1 LNLFGDYVQ
10 DNSYLLECIM
20 EDYWFCDWE
29 PSERWP
35 HYTRANAGEVLA
47 PPASPLGQT
56 FTWDNGTIIGWRDGY
71 IRQGYFTENEM
82 SEYRPEVGGFFGGF
96 FYINLSNV
104 RMQGVR
110 NPTVTIKDLDLA
122 FFGDHPDVPDYEEHP
137 DDVNEELTD
146 GILAHMGWVMSA
158 NEWPEVDIAKEKTV
172 ALRTNR
178 PDLESMSMKDIVEHA
193 RSLQPWLIET
203 YNTHCVAA
211 SSSGIAPGILGA
223 VGEAIGDMTVPM
235 KCITGLGDVDSA
247 APSYFLWDLS
257 RDVVNSELLTSA
269 FEEGIPDLLE
279 RLERSDNSDAKDF
292 LSSWNEFILN
302 YGSRGP
308 NEYEIIADSWETNS
322 SIALALLDR
331 IRLQSDKEN
340 PSERHAKMAQSRID
354 TVEEVRG
361 KLAELG
367 NDELSGQFEAALIAG
382 NIMVF
387 QERSKANFIRVINEI
402 RVTFEELGKQAVN
415 LGHLSDHKHIYML
428 TDDEL
433 DSYVSDPTAM
443 RATLEERFATYQQ
456 LKELEPP
463 FFIKDGVVPPLST
476 YKKLG
481 SDQVESAITGDV
493 LSGVAGS
500 PGTVTGTARVILD
513 PTDPFALEPGDILIA
528 PLTDPSWTPLFMTAG
543 AVVVNVGGQRSH
555 AVIVSRELG
564 LPCVISVTD
573 GTKKIPDGSQIEVNG
588 STGVVTIL

>member
-1 LNLFGDYVQ
+1 MN
-10 DNSYLLECIM
+10 
-20 EDYWFCDWE
+20 DYWFCDWK

-82 SEYRPEVGGFFGGF
+82 SEDRPEVGGFFGGF

-137 DDVNEELTD
+137 DDVNEDLTD
-146 GILAHMGWVMSA
+146 GILAHMGWVMSTT
-158 NEWPEVDIAKEKTV
+158 EWPEVDLAKERTI
-172 ALRTNR
+172 ALRTDR
-178 PDLESMSMKDIVEHA
+178 PDLKSMQMADIVEHA
-193 RSLQPWLIET
+193 RSLQPWLVET

-247 APSYFLWDLS
+247 APSYYLWDLS
-257 RDVVNSELLTSA
+257 RTVVQSELLTSA
-269 FEEGIPDLLE
+269 FDEGISDLLE
-279 RLERSDNSDAKDF
+279 RLEASDSSDAEDF
-292 LSSWNEFILN
+292 LSSWNEFVFN

-308 NEYEIIADSWETNS
+308 NEYEIIADSWETNPT
-322 SIALALLDR
+322 IALALLDR
-331 IRLQSDKEN
+331 IRLQSDEEN
-340 PSERHAKMAQSRID
+340 PSERHAKMAQSRVD

-367 NDELSGQFEAALIAG
+367 NEELSGQFEAALIAG
-382 NIMVF
+382 NVMIF

-402 RVTFEELGKQAVN
+402 RVAFEELGTQAVN
-415 LGHLSDHKHIYML
+415 LGHLSNHKHIFML

-433 DSYVSDPTAM
+433 ETYVSDPAAM
-443 RATLEERFATYQQ
+443 RLKLEDRFAMYEE

-463 FFIKDGVVPPLST
+463 FFIKDGIVPALST

-481 SDQVESAITGDV
+481 SEQVESAVAGDILV
-493 LSGVAGS
+493 GVAGS
-500 PGTVTGTARVILD
+500 PGTVTGTAKVILD
-513 PTDPFALEPGDILIA
+513 PTDPFALEPGDILVA

-543 AVVVNVGGQRSH
+543 AVVVDVGGQRSH

-573 GTKKIPDGSQIEVNG
+573 GTKKIPNGSQIEVNG
-588 STGVVTIL
+588 STGEVTIL

>member
-1 LNLFGDYVQ
+1 MN
-10 DNSYLLECIM
+10 E
-20 EDYWFCDWE
+20 YWFCDWQ

-82 SEYRPEVGGFFGGF
+82 SEDRPEVGGFFGGF

-137 DDVNEELTD
+137 DDVNEDLTD
-146 GILAHMGWVMSA
+146 GILAHMGWVMSTT
-158 NEWPEVDIAKEKTV
+158 EWPEVDLAKERTI
-172 ALRTNR
+172 ALRTDR
-178 PDLESMSMKDIVEHA
+178 PDLKSMQMADIVEHA
-193 RSLQPWLIET
+193 RSLQPWLVET

-247 APSYFLWDLS
+247 APSYYLWDLS
-257 RDVVNSELLTSA
+257 RTVVKSELLTSA
-269 FEEGIPDLLE
+269 FDEGISDLLE
-279 RLERSDNSDAKDF
+279 RLEASDSSDAEDF
-292 LSSWNEFILN
+292 LSSWNEFVLN

-308 NEYEIIADSWETNS
+308 NEYEIIADSWETNPT
-322 SIALALLDR
+322 IALALLDR

-340 PSERHAKMAQSRID
+340 PSERHAKMAQSRVD

-367 NDELSGQFEAALIAG
+367 NEELSGQFEAALIAG
-382 NIMVF
+382 NVMIF

-402 RVTFEELGKQAVN
+402 RVAFEELGTQAVN
-415 LGHLSDHKHIYML
+415 LGHLSDHKHIFML

-433 DSYVSDPTAM
+433 ETYVSDPATM
-443 RATLEERFATYQQ
+443 RLKLEDRFAMYEE
-456 LKELEPP
+456 LKKLEPP
-463 FFIKDGVVPPLST
+463 FFIKDGIVPALST

-481 SDQVESAITGDV
+481 SEQVESAVAGDV
-493 LSGVAGS
+493 LVGVAGS
-500 PGTVTGTARVILD
+500 PGTVTGTAKVILD
-513 PTDPFALEPGDILIA
+513 PTDPFTLEPGDILVA

-543 AVVVNVGGQRSH
+543 AVVVDVGGQRSH

-573 GTKKIPDGSQIEVNG
+573 GTKKIPNGSQIEVNG
-588 STGVVTIL
+588 STGEVTIL

>member
-1 LNLFGDYVQ
+1 MN
-10 DNSYLLECIM
+10 
-20 EDYWFCDWE
+20 DYWFCDWQ

-82 SEYRPEVGGFFGGF
+82 SEDRPEVGGFFGGF

-137 DDVNEELTD
+137 DDVNEDLTD
-146 GILAHMGWVMSA
+146 GILAHMGWVMSTT
-158 NEWPEVDIAKEKTV
+158 EWPEVDLAKERTI
-172 ALRTNR
+172 ALRTDR
-178 PDLESMSMKDIVEHA
+178 PDLKSMQMADIVEHA
-193 RSLQPWLIET
+193 RSLQPWLVET

-247 APSYFLWDLS
+247 APSYYLWDLS
-257 RDVVNSELLTSA
+257 RTVVQSELLTSA
-269 FEEGIPDLLE
+269 FDEGISDLLE
-279 RLERSDNSDAKDF
+279 RLEASDSSDAEDF
-292 LSSWNEFILN
+292 LSSWNEFVFN

-308 NEYEIIADSWETNS
+308 NEYEIIADSWETNPT
-322 SIALALLDR
+322 IALALLDR
-331 IRLQSDKEN
+331 IRLQSDEEN
-340 PSERHAKMAQSRID
+340 PSERHAKMAQSRVD

-367 NDELSGQFEAALIAG
+367 NEELSGQFEAALIAG
-382 NIMVF
+382 NVMIF

-402 RVTFEELGKQAVN
+402 RVAFEELGTQAVN
-415 LGHLSDHKHIYML
+415 LGHLSDHKHIFML

-433 DSYVSDPTAM
+433 ETYVSDPAAM
-443 RATLEERFATYQQ
+443 RLKLEDRFAMYEE

-463 FFIKDGVVPPLST
+463 FFIKDGIVPALST

-481 SDQVESAITGDV
+481 SEQVESAVAGDILV
-493 LSGVAGS
+493 GVAGS
-500 PGTVTGTARVILD
+500 PGTVTGTAKVILD
-513 PTDPFALEPGDILIA
+513 PTDPFTLEPGDILVA

-543 AVVVNVGGQRSH
+543 AVVVDVGGQRSH

-573 GTKKIPDGSQIEVNG
+573 GTKKIPNGSQIEVNG
-588 STGVVTIL
+588 STGEVTIL

>member
-1 LNLFGDYVQ
+1 MN
-10 DNSYLLECIM
+10 
-20 EDYWFCDWE
+20 DYWFCDWQ

-82 SEYRPEVGGFFGGF
+82 SEDRPEVGGFFGGF

-137 DDVNEELTD
+137 DDVNEDLTD
-146 GILAHMGWVMSA
+146 GILAHMGWVMSTT
-158 NEWPEVDIAKEKTV
+158 EWPEVDLAKERTI

-178 PDLESMSMKDIVEHA
+178 PDLKSMQMADIVEHA
-193 RSLQPWLIET
+193 RSLQPWLVET

-247 APSYFLWDLS
+247 APSYYLWDLS
-257 RDVVNSELLTSA
+257 RAVAKSELLTSA
-269 FEEGIPDLLE
+269 FDEGISDLLG
-279 RLERSDNSDAKDF
+279 RLEASDSSDAEDF
-292 LSSWNEFILN
+292 LSSWNEFVFN

-308 NEYEIIADSWETNS
+308 NEYEIIADSWETNPT
-322 SIALALLDR
+322 IALALLDR
-331 IRLQSDKEN
+331 IRLQSDEEN
-340 PSERHAKMAQSRID
+340 PSERHAKMAQSRVD

-367 NDELSGQFEAALIAG
+367 NEELSGQFEAALIAG
-382 NIMVF
+382 NVMIF

-402 RVTFEELGKQAVN
+402 RVAFEELGTQAVN
-415 LGHLSDHKHIYML
+415 LGHLSDHKHIFML

-433 DSYVSDPTAM
+433 ETYVSDPAAM
-443 RATLEERFATYQQ
+443 RLKLEDRFAMYEK

-463 FFIKDGVVPPLST
+463 FFIKDGIVPALST

-481 SDQVESAITGDV
+481 SEQVESSVAGDILV
-493 LSGVAGS
+493 GVAGS
-500 PGTVTGTARVILD
+500 PGTVTGTAKVILD
-513 PTDPFALEPGDILIA
+513 PTDPFALEPGDILVA

-543 AVVVNVGGQRSH
+543 AVVVDVGGQRSH

-573 GTKKIPDGSQIEVNG
+573 GTKKIPNGSQLEVNG
-588 STGVVTIL
+588 STGEVTIL

>member
-1 LNLFGDYVQ
+1 MN
-10 DNSYLLECIM
+10 
-20 EDYWFCDWE
+20 DYWFCDWK

-82 SEYRPEVGGFFGGF
+82 SEDRPEVGGFFGGF

-137 DDVNEELTD
+137 DDVNEDLTD
-146 GILAHMGWVMSA
+146 GILAHMGWVMSTT
-158 NEWPEVDIAKEKTV
+158 EWPEVDLAKERTI
-172 ALRTNR
+172 ALRTDR
-178 PDLESMSMKDIVEHA
+178 PDLKSMQMADIVEHA
-193 RSLQPWLIET
+193 RSLQPWLVET

-247 APSYFLWDLS
+247 APSYYLWDLS
-257 RDVVNSELLTSA
+257 RTVVQSELLTSA
-269 FEEGIPDLLE
+269 FDEGISDLLG
-279 RLERSDNSDAKDF
+279 RLEASDSSDAEDF
-292 LSSWNEFILN
+292 LSSWNEFVFN

-308 NEYEIIADSWETNS
+308 NEYEIIADSWETNPT
-322 SIALALLDR
+322 IALALLDR
-331 IRLQSDKEN
+331 IRLQSDEEN
-340 PSERHAKMAQSRID
+340 PSERHAKMAQSRVD

-367 NDELSGQFEAALIAG
+367 NEELSGQFEAALIAG
-382 NIMVF
+382 NVMIF

-402 RVTFEELGKQAVN
+402 RVAFEELGTQAVN
-415 LGHLSDHKHIYML
+415 LGHLSDHKHIFML

-433 DSYVSDPTAM
+433 ETYVSDPAAM
-443 RATLEERFATYQQ
+443 RLKLEDRFAMYEE

-463 FFIKDGVVPPLST
+463 FFIKDGIVPALST

-481 SDQVESAITGDV
+481 SEQVESAVAGDILV
-493 LSGVAGS
+493 GVAGS
-500 PGTVTGTARVILD
+500 PGTVTGTAKVILD
-513 PTDPFALEPGDILIA
+513 PTDPFALEPGDILVA

-543 AVVVNVGGQRSH
+543 AVVVDVGGQRSH

-573 GTKKIPDGSQIEVNG
+573 GTKKIPNGSQIEVNG
-588 STGVVTIL
+588 STGEVTIL

>member
-1 LNLFGDYVQ
+1 MN
-10 DNSYLLECIM
+10 
-20 EDYWFCDWE
+20 DYWFCDWQ

-82 SEYRPEVGGFFGGF
+82 SEDRPEVGGFFGGF

-137 DDVNEELTD
+137 DDVNEDLTD
-146 GILAHMGWVMSA
+146 GILAHMGWVMSTT
-158 NEWPEVDIAKEKTV
+158 EWPEVDLAKERTI

-178 PDLESMSMKDIVEHA
+178 PDLKSMQMADIVEHA
-193 RSLQPWLIET
+193 RSLQPWLVET

-247 APSYFLWDLS
+247 APSYYLWDLS
-257 RDVVNSELLTSA
+257 RTVVKSELLTSA
-269 FEEGIPDLLE
+269 FDEGISDLLE
-279 RLERSDNSDAKDF
+279 RLEASDSSDAEDF
-292 LSSWNEFILN
+292 LSSWNEFVFN

-308 NEYEIIADSWETNS
+308 NEYEIIADSWETNPT
-322 SIALALLDR
+322 IALALLDR
-331 IRLQSDKEN
+331 IRLQSDEEN
-340 PSERHAKMAQSRID
+340 PSERHAKMAQSRVD

-367 NDELSGQFEAALIAG
+367 NEELSGQFEAALIAG
-382 NIMVF
+382 NVMIF

-402 RVTFEELGKQAVN
+402 RVAFEELGTQAVN
-415 LGHLSDHKHIYML
+415 LGHLSDHKHIFML

-433 DSYVSDPTAM
+433 ETYVSDPAAM
-443 RATLEERFATYQQ
+443 RLKLEDRFAMYEK

-463 FFIKDGVVPPLST
+463 FFIKDGIVPALST

-481 SDQVESAITGDV
+481 SEQVESSVAGDILV
-493 LSGVAGS
+493 GVAGS
-500 PGTVTGTARVILD
+500 PGTVTGTAKVILD
-513 PTDPFALEPGDILIA
+513 PTDPFALEPGDILVA

-543 AVVVNVGGQRSH
+543 AVVVDVGGQRSH

-573 GTKKIPDGSQIEVNG
+573 GTKKIPNGSQIEVNG
-588 STGVVTIL
+588 STGEVTIL

>member
-1 LNLFGDYVQ
+1 MN
-10 DNSYLLECIM
+10 
-20 EDYWFCDWE
+20 DYWFCDWQ

-82 SEYRPEVGGFFGGF
+82 SEDRPEVGGFFGGF

-137 DDVNEELTD
+137 DDVNEDLTD
-146 GILAHMGWVMSA
+146 GILAHMGWVMSTT
-158 NEWPEVDIAKEKTV
+158 EWPEVDLAKERTI

-178 PDLESMSMKDIVEHA
+178 PDLKSMQMADIVEHA
-193 RSLQPWLIET
+193 RSLQPWLVET

-247 APSYFLWDLS
+247 APSYYLWDLS
-257 RDVVNSELLTSA
+257 RAVVKSELLTSA
-269 FEEGIPDLLE
+269 FDEGISDLLG
-279 RLERSDNSDAKDF
+279 RLEASDSSDAEDF
-292 LSSWNEFILN
+292 LSSWNEFVFN

-308 NEYEIIADSWETNS
+308 NEYEIIADSWETNPT
-322 SIALALLDR
+322 IALALLDR
-331 IRLQSDKEN
+331 IRLQSDEEN
-340 PSERHAKMAQSRID
+340 PSERHAKMAQSRVD

-367 NDELSGQFEAALIAG
+367 NEELSGQFEAALIAG
-382 NIMVF
+382 NVMIF

-402 RVTFEELGKQAVN
+402 RVAFEELGTQAVN
-415 LGHLSDHKHIYML
+415 LGHLSDHKHIFML

-433 DSYVSDPTAM
+433 ETYVSDPAAM
-443 RATLEERFATYQQ
+443 RLKLEDRFAMYEK

-463 FFIKDGVVPPLST
+463 FFIKDGIVPALST

-481 SDQVESAITGDV
+481 SEQVESSVAGDILV
-493 LSGVAGS
+493 GVAGS
-500 PGTVTGTARVILD
+500 PGTVTGTAKVILD
-513 PTDPFALEPGDILIA
+513 PTDPFALEPGDILVA

-543 AVVVNVGGQRSH
+543 AVVVDVGGQRSH

-573 GTKKIPDGSQIEVNG
+573 GTKKIPNGSQIEVNG
-588 STGVVTIL
+588 STGEVTIL

>member
-1 LNLFGDYVQ
+1 MN
-10 DNSYLLECIM
+10 
-20 EDYWFCDWE
+20 DYWFCDWK

-82 SEYRPEVGGFFGGF
+82 SEDRPEVGGFFGGF

-137 DDVNEELTD
+137 DDVNEDLTD
-146 GILAHMGWVMSA
+146 GILAHMGWVMSTT
-158 NEWPEVDIAKEKTV
+158 EWPEVDLAKERTI
-172 ALRTNR
+172 ALRTDR
-178 PDLESMSMKDIVEHA
+178 PDLKSMQMADIVEHA
-193 RSLQPWLIET
+193 RSLQPWLVET

-247 APSYFLWDLS
+247 APSYYLWDLS
-257 RDVVNSELLTSA
+257 RTVVQSELLTSA
-269 FEEGIPDLLE
+269 FDEGISDLLE
-279 RLERSDNSDAKDF
+279 RLEASDSSDAEDF
-292 LSSWNEFILN
+292 LSSWNEFVFN

-308 NEYEIIADSWETNS
+308 NEYEIIADSWETNPT
-322 SIALALLDR
+322 IALALLDR
-331 IRLQSDKEN
+331 IRLQSDEEN
-340 PSERHAKMAQSRID
+340 PSERHAKMAQSRVD

-367 NDELSGQFEAALIAG
+367 NEELSGQFEAALIAG
-382 NIMVF
+382 NVMIF

-402 RVTFEELGKQAVN
+402 RVAFEELGTQAVN
-415 LGHLSDHKHIYML
+415 LGHLSDHKHIFML

-433 DSYVSDPTAM
+433 ETYVSDPAAM
-443 RATLEERFATYQQ
+443 RLKLEDRFAMYEE

-463 FFIKDGVVPPLST
+463 FFIKDGIVPALST

-481 SDQVESAITGDV
+481 SEQVESAVAGDILV
-493 LSGVAGS
+493 GVAGS
-500 PGTVTGTARVILD
+500 PGTVTGTAKVILD
-513 PTDPFALEPGDILIA
+513 PTDPFALEPGDILVA

-543 AVVVNVGGQRSH
+543 AVVVDVGGQRSH

-573 GTKKIPDGSQIEVNG
+573 GTKKIPNGSQIEVNG
-588 STGVVTIL
+588 STGEVTIL

>member
-1 LNLFGDYVQ
+1 MN
-10 DNSYLLECIM
+10 
-20 EDYWFCDWE
+20 DYWFCDWQ

-82 SEYRPEVGGFFGGF
+82 SEDRPEVGGFFGGF

-137 DDVNEELTD
+137 DDVNEDLTD
-146 GILAHMGWVMSA
+146 GILAHMGWVMSTT
-158 NEWPEVDIAKEKTV
+158 EWPEVDLAKERTI
-172 ALRTNR
+172 ALRTDR
-178 PDLESMSMKDIVEHA
+178 PDLKSMQMADIVEHA
-193 RSLQPWLIET
+193 RSLQPWLVET

-247 APSYFLWDLS
+247 APSYYLWDLS
-257 RDVVNSELLTSA
+257 RTVVKSELLTSA
-269 FEEGIPDLLE
+269 FDEGISDLLG
-279 RLERSDNSDAKDF
+279 RLEASDSSDAEDF
-292 LSSWNEFILN
+292 LSSWNEFVFN

-308 NEYEIIADSWETNS
+308 NEYEIIADSWETNPT
-322 SIALALLDR
+322 IALALLDR
-331 IRLQSDKEN
+331 IRLQSDEEN
-340 PSERHAKMAQSRID
+340 PSERHAKMAQSRVD

-367 NDELSGQFEAALIAG
+367 NEELSGQFEAALIAG
-382 NIMVF
+382 NVMIF

-402 RVTFEELGKQAVN
+402 RVAFEELGTQAVN
-415 LGHLSDHKHIYML
+415 LGHLSDHKHIFML

-433 DSYVSDPTAM
+433 ETYVSDPAAM
-443 RATLEERFATYQQ
+443 RLKLEDRFAMYEK

-463 FFIKDGVVPPLST
+463 FFIKDGIVPALST

-481 SDQVESAITGDV
+481 SEQVESSVAGDILV
-493 LSGVAGS
+493 GVAGS
-500 PGTVTGTARVILD
+500 PGTVTGTAKVILD
-513 PTDPFALEPGDILIA
+513 PTDPFTLEPGDILVA

-543 AVVVNVGGQRSH
+543 AVVVDVGGQRSH

-573 GTKKIPDGSQIEVNG
+573 GTKKIPNGSQIEVNG
-588 STGVVTIL
+588 STGEVTIL

>member
-1 LNLFGDYVQ
+1 MN
-10 DNSYLLECIM
+10 
-20 EDYWFCDWE
+20 DYWFCDWQ

-82 SEYRPEVGGFFGGF
+82 SEDRPEVGGFFGGF

-137 DDVNEELTD
+137 DDVNEDLTD
-146 GILAHMGWVMSA
+146 GILAHMGWVMSTT
-158 NEWPEVDIAKEKTV
+158 EWPEVDLAKERTI
-172 ALRTNR
+172 ALRTDR
-178 PDLESMSMKDIVEHA
+178 PDLKSMQMADIVEHA
-193 RSLQPWLIET
+193 RSLQPWLVET

-247 APSYFLWDLS
+247 APSYYLWDLS
-257 RDVVNSELLTSA
+257 RTVVKSELLTSA
-269 FEEGIPDLLE
+269 FDEGISDLLE
-279 RLERSDNSDAKDF
+279 RLEASDSSDAEDF
-292 LSSWNEFILN
+292 LSSWNEFVFN

-308 NEYEIIADSWETNS
+308 NEYEIIADSWETNPT
-322 SIALALLDR
+322 IALALLDR
-331 IRLQSDKEN
+331 IRLQSDEEN
-340 PSERHAKMAQSRID
+340 PSERHAKMAQSRVD

-367 NDELSGQFEAALIAG
+367 NEELSGQFEAALIAG
-382 NIMVF
+382 NVMIF

-402 RVTFEELGKQAVN
+402 RVAFEELGTQAVN
-415 LGHLSDHKHIYML
+415 LGHLSDHKHIFML

-433 DSYVSDPTAM
+433 ETYVSDPAAM
-443 RATLEERFATYQQ
+443 RLKLEDRFAMYEE

-463 FFIKDGVVPPLST
+463 FFIKDGIVPALST

-481 SDQVESAITGDV
+481 SEQVESAVAGDILV
-493 LSGVAGS
+493 GVAGS
-500 PGTVTGTARVILD
+500 PGTVTGTAKVILD
-513 PTDPFALEPGDILIA
+513 PTDPFTLEPGDILVA

-543 AVVVNVGGQRSH
+543 AVVVDVGGQRSH

-573 GTKKIPDGSQIEVNG
+573 GTKKIPNGSQIEVNG
-588 STGVVTIL
+588 STGEVTIL

>member
-1 LNLFGDYVQ
+1 MN
-10 DNSYLLECIM
+10 
-20 EDYWFCDWE
+20 DYWFCDWQ

-71 IRQGYFTENEM
+71 IRPGYFTEDEM

-137 DDVNEELTD
+137 DDVNEDLTD

-158 NEWPEVDIAKEKTV
+158 TEWPEVDDAKERTI
-172 ALRTNR
+172 ALRSDR
-178 PDLESMSMKDIVEHA
+178 PDLKSMPMEAIVEYA
-193 RSLQPWLIET
+193 RSLQPWLVET

-247 APSYFLWDLS
+247 APSYYLWDLS
-257 RDVVNSELLTSA
+257 RTVVKSEVLTSA
-269 FEEGIPDLLE
+269 FEEGISDLLE
-279 RLERSDNSDAKDF
+279 RLEASDSSDAIGF
-292 LSSWNEFILN
+292 LSSWNEFVFN

-308 NEYEIIADSWETNS
+308 NEYEIIADSWETDPT
-322 SIALALLDR
+322 IALALLDR
-331 IRLQSDKEN
+331 IRLQSDEEN
-340 PSERHAKMAQSRID
+340 PSERHAKMAQSRVE

-367 NDELSGQFEAALIAG
+367 NDELSGQFEAALVAG
-382 NIMVF
+382 NVMVF
-387 QERSKANFIRVINEI
+387 QERSKSNFIRVVNEI
-402 RVTFEELGKQAVN
+402 RVAFEELGNQAVN
-415 LGHLSDHKHIYML
+415 LGHLSNHKHIFML

-433 DSYVSDPTAM
+433 ETYVADPAAM
-443 RATLEERFATYQQ
+443 RVKLEDRFAMYEE

-463 FFIKDGVVPPLST
+463 FFIKDGIVPPLST
-476 YKKLG
+476 YRKLG
-481 SDQVESAITGDV
+481 SEQVESAVAGDV
-493 LSGVAGS
+493 LVGVAGS
-500 PGTVTGTARVILD
+500 PGTVTGTAKVILD
-513 PTDPFALEPGDILIA
+513 PTDPFALEPGDILVA

-543 AVVVNVGGQRSH
+543 AVVVDVGGQRSH

-564 LPCVISVTD
+564 LPCVISVTN
-573 GTKKIPDGSQIEVNG
+573 GTKKIPNGSQIEVNG
-588 STGVVTIL
+588 STGEVTIL

>member
-1 LNLFGDYVQ
+1 MN
-10 DNSYLLECIM
+10 
-20 EDYWFCDWE
+20 DYWFCDWK

-82 SEYRPEVGGFFGGF
+82 SEDRPEVGGFFGGF

-137 DDVNEELTD
+137 DDVNEDLTD
-146 GILAHMGWVMSA
+146 GILAHMGWVMSTT
-158 NEWPEVDIAKEKTV
+158 EWPEVDLAKERTI
-172 ALRTNR
+172 ALRTDR
-178 PDLESMSMKDIVEHA
+178 PDLKSMQMADIVEHA
-193 RSLQPWLIET
+193 RSLQPWLVET

-247 APSYFLWDLS
+247 APSYYLWDLS
-257 RDVVNSELLTSA
+257 RTVVKSELLTSA
-269 FEEGIPDLLE
+269 FDEGISDLLG
-279 RLERSDNSDAKDF
+279 RLEASDSSDAEDF
-292 LSSWNEFILN
+292 LSSWNEFVFN

-308 NEYEIIADSWETNS
+308 NEYEIIADSWETNPT
-322 SIALALLDR
+322 IALALLDR
-331 IRLQSDKEN
+331 IRLQSDEEN
-340 PSERHAKMAQSRID
+340 PSERHAKMAQSRVD

-367 NDELSGQFEAALIAG
+367 NEELSGQFEAALIAG
-382 NIMVF
+382 NVMIF

-402 RVTFEELGKQAVN
+402 RVAFEELGTQAVN
-415 LGHLSDHKHIYML
+415 LGHLSNHKHIFML

-433 DSYVSDPTAM
+433 ETYVSDPAAM
-443 RATLEERFATYQQ
+443 RLKLEDRFAMYEE

-463 FFIKDGVVPPLST
+463 FFIKDGIVPALST

-481 SDQVESAITGDV
+481 SEQVESAVAGDILV
-493 LSGVAGS
+493 GVAGS
-500 PGTVTGTARVILD
+500 PGTVTGTAKVILD
-513 PTDPFALEPGDILIA
+513 PTDPFALEPGDILVA

-543 AVVVNVGGQRSH
+543 AVVVDVGGQRSH

-573 GTKKIPDGSQIEVNG
+573 GTKKIPNGSQIEVNG
-588 STGVVTIL
+588 STGEVTIL

>member
-1 LNLFGDYVQ
+1 MN
-10 DNSYLLECIM
+10 
-20 EDYWFCDWE
+20 DYWFCDWQ

-137 DDVNEELTD
+137 DDVNEDLTD

-158 NEWPEVDIAKEKTV
+158 TEWPEVDDAKERTI
-172 ALRTNR
+172 ALRSDR
-178 PDLESMSMKDIVEHA
+178 PDLKSMPMEAIVEYA
-193 RSLQPWLIET
+193 RSLQPWLVET

-247 APSYFLWDLS
+247 APSYYLWDLS
-257 RDVVNSELLTSA
+257 RTVVKSEVLTSA
-269 FEEGIPDLLE
+269 FEEGISDLLE
-279 RLERSDNSDAKDF
+279 RLEASDSSDAIGF
-292 LSSWNEFILN
+292 LSSWNEFIFN

-308 NEYEIIADSWETNS
+308 NEYEIIADSWETDPT
-322 SIALALLDR
+322 IALALLDR
-331 IRLQSDKEN
+331 IRLQSDEEN
-340 PSERHAKMAQSRID
+340 PSERHAKMAQSRVE

-367 NDELSGQFEAALIAG
+367 NDELSGQFEAALVAG
-382 NIMVF
+382 NVMVF
-387 QERSKANFIRVINEI
+387 QERSKSNFIRVINEI
-402 RVTFEELGKQAVN
+402 RVAFEELGNQAVN
-415 LGHLSDHKHIYML
+415 LGHLSNHKHIFML

-433 DSYVSDPTAM
+433 ETYVADPAAM
-443 RATLEERFATYQQ
+443 RVKLEDRFAMYEK

-463 FFIKDGVVPPLST
+463 FFIKDGIVPPLST
-476 YKKLG
+476 YRKLG
-481 SDQVESAITGDV
+481 SEQVESAVAGDV
-493 LSGVAGS
+493 LVGVAGS
-500 PGTVTGTARVILD
+500 PGTVTGTAKVILD
-513 PTDPFALEPGDILIA
+513 PTDPFAIEPGDILVA

-543 AVVVNVGGQRSH
+543 AVVVDVGGQRSH

-564 LPCVISVTD
+564 LPCVISVTN
-573 GTKKIPDGSQIEVNG
+573 GTKKIPNGSQIEVNG
-588 STGVVTIL
+588 STGEVTIL

>member
-1 LNLFGDYVQ
+1 MN
-10 DNSYLLECIM
+10 E
-20 EDYWFCDWE
+20 YWFCDWQ

-82 SEYRPEVGGFFGGF
+82 SEDRPEVGGFFGGF

-137 DDVNEELTD
+137 DDVNEDLTD
-146 GILAHMGWVMSA
+146 GILAHMGWVMSTT
-158 NEWPEVDIAKEKTV
+158 EWPEVDLAKERTI
-172 ALRTNR
+172 ALRTDR
-178 PDLESMSMKDIVEHA
+178 PDLKSMQMADIVEHA
-193 RSLQPWLIET
+193 RSLQPWLVET

-247 APSYFLWDLS
+247 APSYYLWDLS
-257 RDVVNSELLTSA
+257 RTVVKSELLTSA
-269 FEEGIPDLLE
+269 FDEGISDLLE
-279 RLERSDNSDAKDF
+279 RLEASDNSDAEDF
-292 LSSWNEFILN
+292 LSSWNEFVLN

-308 NEYEIIADSWETNS
+308 NEYEIIADSWETNPT
-322 SIALALLDR
+322 IALALLDR

-340 PSERHAKMAQSRID
+340 PSERHAKMAQSRVD

-367 NDELSGQFEAALIAG
+367 NEELSGQFEAALIAG
-382 NIMVF
+382 NVMIF

-402 RVTFEELGKQAVN
+402 RVAFEELGTQAVN
-415 LGHLSDHKHIYML
+415 LGHLSDHKHIFML

-433 DSYVSDPTAM
+433 ETYVSDPATM
-443 RATLEERFATYQQ
+443 RLKLEDRFAMYEE
-456 LKELEPP
+456 LKKLEPP
-463 FFIKDGVVPPLST
+463 FFIKDGIVPALST

-481 SDQVESAITGDV
+481 SEQVESAVAGDV
-493 LSGVAGS
+493 LVGVAGS
-500 PGTVTGTARVILD
+500 PGTVTGTAKVILD
-513 PTDPFALEPGDILIA
+513 PTDPFTLEPGDILVA

-543 AVVVNVGGQRSH
+543 AVVVDVGGQRSH

-573 GTKKIPDGSQIEVNG
+573 GTKKIPNGSQIEVNG
-588 STGVVTIL
+588 STGEVTIL

>member
-1 LNLFGDYVQ
+1 
-10 DNSYLLECIM
+10 
-20 EDYWFCDWE
+20 
-29 PSERWP
+29 
-35 HYTRANAGEVLA
+35 
-47 PPASPLGQT
+47 
-56 FTWDNGTIIGWRDGY
+56 
-71 IRQGYFTENEM
+71 M
-82 SEYRPEVGGFFGGF
+82 SEDRPEVGGFFGGF

-137 DDVNEELTD
+137 DDVNEDLTD
-146 GILAHMGWVMSA
+146 GILAHMGWVMSTT
-158 NEWPEVDIAKEKTV
+158 EWPEVDLAKERTI
-172 ALRTNR
+172 ALRTDR
-178 PDLESMSMKDIVEHA
+178 PDLKSMQMADIVEHA
-193 RSLQPWLIET
+193 RSLQPWLVET

-247 APSYFLWDLS
+247 APSYYLWDLS
-257 RDVVNSELLTSA
+257 RTVVKSELLTSA
-269 FEEGIPDLLE
+269 FDEGISDLLG
-279 RLERSDNSDAKDF
+279 RLEASDSSDAEDF
-292 LSSWNEFILN
+292 LSSWNEFVFN

-308 NEYEIIADSWETNS
+308 NEYEIIADSWETNPT
-322 SIALALLDR
+322 IALALLDR
-331 IRLQSDKEN
+331 IRLQSDEEN
-340 PSERHAKMAQSRID
+340 PSERHAKMAQSRVD

-367 NDELSGQFEAALIAG
+367 NEELSGQFEAALIAG
-382 NIMVF
+382 NVMIF

-402 RVTFEELGKQAVN
+402 RVAFEELGTQAVN
-415 LGHLSDHKHIYML
+415 LGHLSDHKHIFML

-433 DSYVSDPTAM
+433 ETYVSDPAAM
-443 RATLEERFATYQQ
+443 RLKLEDRFAMYEE

-463 FFIKDGVVPPLST
+463 FFIKDGIVPALST

-481 SDQVESAITGDV
+481 SEQVESAVAGDILV
-493 LSGVAGS
+493 GVAGS
-500 PGTVTGTARVILD
+500 PGTVTGTAKVILD
-513 PTDPFALEPGDILIA
+513 PTDPFALEPGDILVA

-543 AVVVNVGGQRSH
+543 AVVVDVGGQRSH

-573 GTKKIPDGSQIEVNG
+573 GTKKIPNGSQIEVNG
-588 STGVVTIL
+588 STGEVTIL

>member
-1 LNLFGDYVQ
+1 
-10 DNSYLLECIM
+10 M
-20 EDYWFCDWE
+20 EDYWFCDWD

-146 GILAHMGWVMSA
+146 GILAQMGWVMSA
-158 NEWPEVDIAKEKTV
+158 TEWPEVDIAKEKTV

-178 PDLESMSMKDIVEHA
+178 PDLESMSMNDIVEHA

-269 FEEGIPDLLE
+269 FEDGISDLLE

-322 SIALALLDR
+322 HIALALLDR

-433 DSYVSDPTAM
+433 DSYVSDPAAM
-443 RATLEERFATYQQ
+443 RAILEERFATYQQ

-481 SDQVESAITGDV
+481 SDHVESAITGDV

-500 PGTVTGTARVILD
+500 PGTVIGTARVILD

-543 AVVVNVGGQRSH
+543 AVVVDVGGQRSH

-588 STGVVTIL
+588 STGEVTIL

>member
-1 LNLFGDYVQ
+1 MN
-10 DNSYLLECIM
+10 
-20 EDYWFCDWE
+20 DYWFCDWK

-82 SEYRPEVGGFFGGF
+82 SEDRPEVGGFFGGF

-137 DDVNEELTD
+137 DDVNEDLTD
-146 GILAHMGWVMSA
+146 GILAHMGWVMSTT
-158 NEWPEVDIAKEKTV
+158 EWPEVDLAKERTI
-172 ALRTNR
+172 ALRTDR
-178 PDLESMSMKDIVEHA
+178 PDLKSMQMADIVEHA
-193 RSLQPWLIET
+193 RSLQPWLVET

-247 APSYFLWDLS
+247 APSYYLWDLS
-257 RDVVNSELLTSA
+257 RTIVKSELLTSA
-269 FEEGIPDLLE
+269 FDEGISDLLG
-279 RLERSDNSDAKDF
+279 RLEASDSSDAEDF
-292 LSSWNEFILN
+292 LSSWNEFVFN

-308 NEYEIIADSWETNS
+308 NEYEIIADSWETNPT
-322 SIALALLDR
+322 IALALLDR
-331 IRLQSDKEN
+331 IRLQSDEEN
-340 PSERHAKMAQSRID
+340 PSERHAKMAQSRVD

-367 NDELSGQFEAALIAG
+367 NEELSGQFEAALIAG
-382 NIMVF
+382 NVMIF

-402 RVTFEELGKQAVN
+402 RVAFEELGTQAVN
-415 LGHLSDHKHIYML
+415 LGHLSDHKHIFML

-433 DSYVSDPTAM
+433 ETYVSDPAAM
-443 RATLEERFATYQQ
+443 RLKLEDRFAMYEE

-463 FFIKDGVVPPLST
+463 FFIKDGIVPALST

-481 SDQVESAITGDV
+481 SEQVESAVAGDILV
-493 LSGVAGS
+493 GVAGS
-500 PGTVTGTARVILD
+500 PGTVTGTAKVILD
-513 PTDPFALEPGDILIA
+513 PTDPFALEPGDILVA

-543 AVVVNVGGQRSH
+543 AVVVDVGGQRSH

-573 GTKKIPDGSQIEVNG
+573 GTKKIPNGSQIEVNG
-588 STGVVTIL
+588 STGEVTIL

>member
-1 LNLFGDYVQ
+1 MN
-10 DNSYLLECIM
+10 
-20 EDYWFCDWE
+20 DYWFCDWQ

-137 DDVNEELTD
+137 DDVNEDLTD

-158 NEWPEVDIAKEKTV
+158 TEWPEVDDAKERTI
-172 ALRTNR
+172 ALRSDR
-178 PDLESMSMKDIVEHA
+178 PDLKSMPMEAIVEYA
-193 RSLQPWLIET
+193 RSLQPWLVET

-211 SSSGIAPGILGA
+211 SSSGIAPGNLGA

-247 APSYFLWDLS
+247 APSYYLWDLS
-257 RDVVNSELLTSA
+257 RTVVKSEVLTSA
-269 FEEGIPDLLE
+269 FEEGISDLLE
-279 RLERSDNSDAKDF
+279 RLEASDSSDAIGF
-292 LSSWNEFILN
+292 LSSWNEFIFN

-308 NEYEIIADSWETNS
+308 NEYEIIADSWETDPT
-322 SIALALLDR
+322 IALALLDR
-331 IRLQSDKEN
+331 IRLQSDEEN
-340 PSERHAKMAQSRID
+340 PSERHAKMAQSRVE

-367 NDELSGQFEAALIAG
+367 NDELSGQFEAALVAG
-382 NIMVF
+382 NVMVF
-387 QERSKANFIRVINEI
+387 QERSKSNFIRVINEI
-402 RVTFEELGKQAVN
+402 RVAFEELGNQAVN
-415 LGHLSDHKHIYML
+415 LGHLSNHKHIFML

-433 DSYVSDPTAM
+433 ETYVADPAAM
-443 RATLEERFATYQQ
+443 RVKLEDRFAMYEE

-463 FFIKDGVVPPLST
+463 FFIKDGIVPPLST
-476 YKKLG
+476 YRKLG
-481 SDQVESAITGDV
+481 SEQVESAVAGDV
-493 LSGVAGS
+493 LVGVAGS
-500 PGTVTGTARVILD
+500 PGTVTGTAKVILD
-513 PTDPFALEPGDILIA
+513 PTDPFALEPGDILVA

-543 AVVVNVGGQRSH
+543 AVVVDVGGQRSH

-564 LPCVISVTD
+564 LPCVISVTN
-573 GTKKIPDGSQIEVNG
+573 GTKKIPNGSQIEVNG
-588 STGVVTIL
+588 STGEVTIL

>member
-1 LNLFGDYVQ
+1 MN
-10 DNSYLLECIM
+10 
-20 EDYWFCDWE
+20 DYWFCDWQ

-137 DDVNEELTD
+137 DDVNEDLTD

-158 NEWPEVDIAKEKTV
+158 TEWPEVDDAKERTI
-172 ALRTNR
+172 ALRSDR
-178 PDLESMSMKDIVEHA
+178 PDLKSMPMEAIVEYA
-193 RSLQPWLIET
+193 RSLQPWLVET

-247 APSYFLWDLS
+247 APSYYLWDLS
-257 RDVVNSELLTSA
+257 RTVVKSEVLTSA
-269 FEEGIPDLLE
+269 FEEGISDLLE
-279 RLERSDNSDAKDF
+279 RLEASDSSDAIGF
-292 LSSWNEFILN
+292 LSSWNEFVFN

-308 NEYEIIADSWETNS
+308 NEYEIIADSWETDPT
-322 SIALALLDR
+322 IALALLDR
-331 IRLQSDKEN
+331 IRLQSDEEN
-340 PSERHAKMAQSRID
+340 PSERHAKMAQSRVE

-367 NDELSGQFEAALIAG
+367 NDELSGQFEAALVAG
-382 NIMVF
+382 NVMVF
-387 QERSKANFIRVINEI
+387 QERSKSNFIRVINEI
-402 RVTFEELGKQAVN
+402 RVAFEELGNQAVN
-415 LGHLSDHKHIYML
+415 LGHLSNHKHIFML

-433 DSYVSDPTAM
+433 ETYVADPAAM
-443 RATLEERFATYQQ
+443 RVKLEDRFAMYEE

-463 FFIKDGVVPPLST
+463 FFIKDGIVPPLST
-476 YKKLG
+476 YRKLG
-481 SDQVESAITGDV
+481 SEQVESAVAGDV
-493 LSGVAGS
+493 LVGVAGS
-500 PGTVTGTARVILD
+500 PGTVTGTAKVILD
-513 PTDPFALEPGDILIA
+513 PTDPFALEPGDILVA

-543 AVVVNVGGQRSH
+543 AVVVDVGGQRSH

-564 LPCVISVTD
+564 LPCVISVTN
-573 GTKKIPDGSQIEVNG
+573 GTKKIPNGSQIEVNG
-588 STGVVTIL
+588 STGEVTIL

>member
-1 LNLFGDYVQ
+1 MN
-10 DNSYLLECIM
+10 
-20 EDYWFCDWE
+20 DYWFCDWQ

-82 SEYRPEVGGFFGGF
+82 SEDRPEVGGFFGGF

-137 DDVNEELTD
+137 DDVNEDLTD
-146 GILAHMGWVMSA
+146 GILAHMGWVMSTT
-158 NEWPEVDIAKEKTV
+158 EWPEVDLAKERTI
-172 ALRTNR
+172 ALRTDR
-178 PDLESMSMKDIVEHA
+178 PNLKSMQMADIVEHA
-193 RSLQPWLIET
+193 RSLQPWLVET

-247 APSYFLWDLS
+247 APSYYLWDLS
-257 RDVVNSELLTSA
+257 RTVVKSELLTSA
-269 FEEGIPDLLE
+269 FDEGISDLLG
-279 RLERSDNSDAKDF
+279 RLEASDSSDAEDF
-292 LSSWNEFILN
+292 LSSWNEFVFN

-308 NEYEIIADSWETNS
+308 NEYEIIADSWETNPT
-322 SIALALLDR
+322 IALALLDR
-331 IRLQSDKEN
+331 IRLQSDEEN
-340 PSERHAKMAQSRID
+340 PSERHAKMAQSRVD

-367 NDELSGQFEAALIAG
+367 NEELSGQFEAALIAG
-382 NIMVF
+382 NVMIF

-402 RVTFEELGKQAVN
+402 RVAFEELGTQAVN
-415 LGHLSDHKHIYML
+415 LGHLSDHKHIFML

-433 DSYVSDPTAM
+433 ETYVSDPAAM
-443 RATLEERFATYQQ
+443 RLKLEDRFAMYEE

-463 FFIKDGVVPPLST
+463 FFIKDGIVPALST

-481 SDQVESAITGDV
+481 SEQVESAVAGDILV
-493 LSGVAGS
+493 GVAGS
-500 PGTVTGTARVILD
+500 PGTVTGTAKVILD
-513 PTDPFALEPGDILIA
+513 PTDPFALEPGDILVA

-543 AVVVNVGGQRSH
+543 AVVVDVGGQRSH

-573 GTKKIPDGSQIEVNG
+573 GTKKIPNGSQIEVNG
-588 STGVVTIL
+588 STGEVTIL